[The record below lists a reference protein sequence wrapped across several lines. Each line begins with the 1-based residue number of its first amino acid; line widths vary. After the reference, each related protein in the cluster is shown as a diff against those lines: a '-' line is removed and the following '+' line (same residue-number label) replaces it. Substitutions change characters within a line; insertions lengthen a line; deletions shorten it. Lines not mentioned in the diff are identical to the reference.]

1 MVTPPQPP
9 GFLPSVSRSHRS
21 DSIRLGKEIHLRD
34 SGIELLRIISM
45 FLVLVVHSNFFS
57 LGIPHYEVW
66 KFDGVMQTFIQ
77 SIAIVCVNVF
87 VMISGWFGIRAQ
99 KKSFISFL
107 FQIIFFFFGIYTI
120 LLISGM
126 QPFSLRALANCLLL
140 LPENWFIKAYLLL
153 YIMSPVLNAYCEST
167 DIKVQRYVLLLFF
180 GFQTIFGWVVPGVD
194 TFSGGYSTISF
205 MGLYLLMQYVRKSHC
220 KWFKLS
226 PITNMVIFTISS
238 LITTLLYIVGSWYH
252 IDQVSILYCYN
263 SPLVIFASLCFFL
276 IFTQLKFR
284 NSIINW
290 IASSTFAVYLLHTF
304 PLVLQNY
311 FKPTIR
317 SIFISWKGMEA
328 SLITFLFL
336 VTIFVVAVLVDQI
349 RKTVWK
355 MVSSYI

>member
-1 MVTPPQPP
+1 
-9 GFLPSVSRSHRS
+9 
-21 DSIRLGKEIHLRD
+21 
-34 SGIELLRIISM
+34 
-45 FLVLVVHSNFFS
+45 
-57 LGIPHYEVW
+57 
-66 KFDGVMQTFIQ
+66 
-77 SIAIVCVNVF
+77 
-87 VMISGWFGIRAQ
+87 MISGWFGIRAK

-226 PITNMVIFTISS
+226 PITNIVIFTISS

-252 IDQVSILYCYN
+252 IDEVRILYCYN

-284 NSIINW
+284 NSIINR

-355 MVSSYI
+355 MVSSHI